1 MGKKAKIGKQRKDR
15 YYHLAKETGYRSR
28 SAFKLIQLNR
38 KFSFLQESRVCID
51 LCAAPGGWL
60 QVASRN
66 MPISSMIIGVDLFPI
81 KPIPNVVSFTC
92 DITTTKCRMQLRKE
106 MKTWKADCVLHDGAP
121 NVGTSWVL
129 DAFTQAQL
137 TLHALKLAVEFLN
150 KGGWFITKV
159 FRSKDYQPLLWV
171 FHQMFRKVHVT
182 KPQASRNE
190 SAEIFVVCQGFIS
203 PDKIDPKFFDPK
215 YIFKEVVGEETTK
228 QKATILRDP
237 SKVKKAKAEG
247 YAEGDYTLYH
257 PVQVSKYMAS
267 EDALELL
274 NNCSELVFDDDS
286 IASHHLTTKE
296 IKICCRDIKVLGR
309 REVRDLLNW
318 HKKYNK
324 EKAQLEEETANQ
336 VKEKSKLE
344 GKDEDGESEEDE
356 DDVVAK
362 QLATIKEEERLA
374 GKRKKKD
381 ALKKRKKLR
390 ERLHKSKELQSN
402 MGDDTQGESL
412 FGLVNIKNAQQLQ
425 KVNTDDAGTV
435 ANDNDGPPE
444 KQKKQLPSLKPAKTP
459 AVIDQEEEL
468 EEGEEEEED
477 DDDDGSL
484 IDSDLEE
491 DEANALRAEI
501 DRVSGRYDSESDK
514 KEKSKL
520 EGKDEDGESEED
532 EDDVVAKQLA
542 TIKEE
547 ERLAGKRKMP
557 SRSGRSYESDFT
569 NLRSYRVT
577 WAMIHKGNHW
587 FGLVNI
593 KNAQQLQKVNTD
605 DAGTVAND
613 NEGAPEKQKKQLPSL
628 KPAKTPA
635 VIDQEEELEEGEEED
650 DDDDGSLIDSDLEE
664 DEANALR
671 AEIDRVSGRYDSES
685 DKGSDD
691 MYSDDDDDTGNPLM
705 VDLEKM
711 DPEESAKRRTKLWF
725 KKGVFNGLD
734 EEDDEDVEI
743 QQASKSYKQQG
754 GAVLEKKEGSKAM
767 EAEPKSKRSVSFK
780 STVTSLGDSGD
791 EEEDDLSSE
800 SDDEGE
806 TRTKQNGLKK
816 KGPGSGPTGGVGS
829 RSRPDEYDSDSDSSD
844 SDYEEESMMR
854 REMDGGEMN
863 EKTNGVNEG
872 KSKKRKMED
881 SEDKKE
887 AAPAK
892 KSAKIKQHL
901 DPEGLALGTMMATSK
916 KATRQIIE
924 HAYHRYS
931 YGDQDRI
938 PDWLRSDET
947 RHCRRNTPVTKELVA
962 EYRARLRE
970 VNARPI
976 KKVAEAKARKK
987 KKQIVK
993 LEKLRKKAEVISD
1006 LVDTSETE
1014 KMSQMKNLYKKMK
1027 IGQTKKKDVKY
1038 VVTRKHQST
1047 KRVSRPSGVKGPF
1060 KVVDP
1065 RMKKDMRGQKRA
1077 EARKKRDKKKR

>member
-514 KEKSKL
+514 
-520 EGKDEDGESEED
+520 
-532 EDDVVAKQLA
+532 
-542 TIKEE
+542 
-547 ERLAGKRKMP
+547 
-557 SRSGRSYESDFT
+557 
-569 NLRSYRVT
+569 
-577 WAMIHKGNHW
+577 
-587 FGLVNI
+587 
-593 KNAQQLQKVNTD
+593 
-605 DAGTVAND
+605 
-613 NEGAPEKQKKQLPSL
+613 
-628 KPAKTPA
+628 
-635 VIDQEEELEEGEEED
+635 
-650 DDDDGSLIDSDLEE
+650 
-664 DEANALR
+664 
-671 AEIDRVSGRYDSES
+671 
-685 DKGSDD
+685 GSDD
-691 MYSDDDDDTGNPLM
+691 MYSDDDDETGNPLM